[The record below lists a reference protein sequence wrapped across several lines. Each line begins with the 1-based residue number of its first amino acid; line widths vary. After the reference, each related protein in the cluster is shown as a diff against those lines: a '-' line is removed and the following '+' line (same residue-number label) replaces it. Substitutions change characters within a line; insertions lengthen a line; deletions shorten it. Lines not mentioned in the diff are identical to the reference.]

1 MTAAELKL
9 KARVKDAE
17 ESSRRIGDELDSQRR
32 AVGMA
37 ESEKVDLME
46 AVATRDTEIEA
57 LQAEIS
63 KLVLGREELA
73 RGRLEL
79 EIRCV
84 QLEEEK
90 DRWEEDK
97 LKFLQEIEEIKIKSA
112 ADLLPLDE
120 LKIKHSELVAEH
132 EKFREEHAAAVE
144 RSKLYDK
151 DILIK
156 QER

>member
-1 MTAAELKL
+1 MKLVDLEEMTAAELKL
-9 KARVKDAE
+9 KSRVKDAE
-17 ESSRRIGDELDSQRR
+17 ESSKRIGDELDSQRR

-63 KLVLGREELA
+63 KLVLGREELV
-73 RGRLEL
+73 RGRLEF

-90 DRWEEDK
+90 DR
-97 LKFLQEIEEIKIKSA
+97 
-112 ADLLPLDE
+112 
-120 LKIKHSELVAEH
+120 
-132 EKFREEHAAAVE
+132 
-144 RSKLYDK
+144 
-151 DILIK
+151 
-156 QER
+156 